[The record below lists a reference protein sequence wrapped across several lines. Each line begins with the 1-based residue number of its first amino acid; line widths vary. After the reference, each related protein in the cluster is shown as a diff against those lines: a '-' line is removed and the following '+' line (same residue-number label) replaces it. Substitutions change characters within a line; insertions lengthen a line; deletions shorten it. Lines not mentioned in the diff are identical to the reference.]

1 MDNTILEEEIEKGN
15 IKHSLKILPEYFEDV
30 TLKGKRFELRK
41 NDRDFKLGE
50 LFVLREWKDEQYTG
64 RFFIQ
69 SIKYILKDCE
79 KFGLQDGYCIFC
91 W

>member
-1 MDNTILEEEIEKGN
+1 MDNIMLEREISKGT

-30 TLKGKRFELRK
+30 TLNGKRFELRK
-41 NDRDFKLGE
+41 NDRDFKIGD
-50 LFVLREWKDEQYTG
+50 LFVLREWRNEEYTG

-79 KFGLQDGYCIFC
+79 KFGLEKDFCIFC